1 MHVGR
6 STPRATVGALLR
18 ATVGVLV
25 VAFCAGCSFFDR
37 GDDTEG
43 RSVFDVKVGECF
55 RAPKDITVELTEL
68 AQVPCT
74 DPHEQEAYALVD
86 YEDTTTTAKPS
97 GAASFPGVE
106 ALTAF
111 AQGAC
116 AQEFEDYVGVD
127 YRDSRLWFTYLLP
140 SARGWEQ
147 DADRTTLCFV
157 TTTGEQLT
165 RSVAGT
171 GW

>member
-1 MHVGR
+1 MQVAG
-6 STPRATVGALLR
+6 SLPRALLGAAALAL
-18 ATVGVLV
+18 VLG
-25 VAFCAGCSFFDR
+25 GCSFFDR
-37 GDDTEG
+37 GEDTED
-43 RSVFDVKVGECF
+43 RSVFDVAVGECF
-55 RAPKDITVELTEL
+55 RAPEDITVELTEL
-68 AQVPCT
+68 SQVPCT
-74 DPHEQEAYALVD
+74 EPHEQEAYALVTYAD
-86 YEDTTTTAKPS
+86 SSATTKAS

-116 AQEFEDYVGVD
+116 AEEFEDYVGVD

-147 DADRTTLCFV
+147 DADRTTLCFI

>member
-1 MHVGR
+1 MQVAG
-6 STPRATVGALLR
+6 SLPRALAGA
-18 ATVGVLV
+18 GVTALV
-25 VAFCAGCSFFDR
+25 VATAGCSFFDR
-37 GDDTEG
+37 GDDTED
-43 RSVFDVKVGECF
+43 RSVFDVAVGECF
-55 RAPKDITVELTEL
+55 RAPQDITVELTDL
-68 AQVPCT
+68 AKVPCT
-74 DPHEQEAYALVD
+74 EPHEQEAYALVQYVD
-86 YEDTTTTAKPS
+86 ASATARAT
-97 GAASFPGVE
+97 GRASFPGTE

-116 AQEFEDYVGVD
+116 AEEFEEYVGVD

-147 DADRTTLCFV
+147 NADRTTLCFV

>member
-6 STPRATVGALLR
+6 STPRALVR

-25 VAFCAGCSFFDR
+25 VAVCAGCSFFDR

-74 DPHEQEAYALVD
+74 APHEQEAYALVD
-86 YEDTTTTAKPS
+86 YEATAATAKAS

-116 AQEFEDYVGVD
+116 AQEFEDYLGVAN
-127 YRDSRLWFTYLLP
+127 RDSRLWFTYLLP

>member
-1 MHVGR
+1 MQVAGSVR
-6 STPRATVGALLR
+6 RALLG
-18 ATVGVLV
+18 AVVGSLALV
-25 VAFCAGCSFFDR
+25 ASGCSIFDR
-37 GDDTEG
+37 GEDSEG
-43 RSVFDVKVGECF
+43 RSVFDVEVGQCF
-55 RAPKDITVELTEL
+55 RAPQDITVELTEL
-68 AQVPCT
+68 TQVPCT
-74 DPHEQEAYALVD
+74 EPHEQEAYALVP
-86 YEDTTTTAKPS
+86 YVEAAATSKAS

-116 AQEFEDYVGVD
+116 AQEFEDYVGID

>member
-6 STPRATVGALLR
+6 STPRALVR

-25 VAFCAGCSFFDR
+25 VAVCAGCSFFDR

-86 YEDTTTTAKPS
+86 YEDTAATAKAS